1 MDGVDVGCGGGE
13 RVGKGWKCG
22 WGRRWMWGGWRG
34 VGRGGNVDGVDVGCG
49 VGKG

>member
-1 MDGVDVGCGGGE
+1 MEGG
-13 RVGKGWKCG
+13 RKGWKCG

-49 VGKG
+49 VGGGGGRKGWMRKG